1 MSNPVKPAMRA
12 QQRKWAGHFQHA
24 ANVDVRFVL
33 GTTFFNNTQ
42 RPPPEWDELKAE
54 EKEHKDII
62 FVEGR
67 EKLPHVGVVT
77 EKSASFW
84 LSRGAES
91 PGYEWYCKC
100 DDDTLVHL
108 SRLGE
113 TLANVTRSLGRT
125 AHVYFGHLKWR
136 GWEAGHRFQACGGGW
151 GDSAKTLSDILGGG
165 GMPDGSRYPP
175 CPHAAGPVP
184 YMSGG
189 MVCMSRPLAVAMA
202 ADAAF
207 RDFYETAR
215 KRNDRGVAC
224 KRPERCAA
232 QPYASHM
239 WHHEDAGVGFNVFRA
254 APTQQRKVHILPVP
268 GHYNDPY
275 IIERTRWTESVASL
289 SAEDEYWSRRAL
301 FVHGIKTRKSYQE
314 AERRWE
320 LGRAS
325 ADLRLHCAPCDLPN
339 TNRHNGNWRAARL
352 PCAHLRNN
360 TPAAAAAAAALF
372 DDASPAAREAAKVGA
387 AILRQESGAGRFVD
401 PRFCAVPIGDAF
413 ACCGWPWQ
421 LPQLRSLVLRGVAAW
436 AEERGGA
443 SSEVMTPEA
452 LHKVIKRL
460 YRDESKGVHNRKG
473 CVADCLRIVVP
484 RGVDFE
490 KTLAEMELRGDV
502 RLLWSTPDGK
512 RPPARGMSWEGVGR
526 AQVASVAP

>member
-1 MSNPVKPAMRA
+1 MYRNSQIIEPHNPALKSLLIANPVSTGVIFFFPALVRRVGEDRPPGHPAGRTAAQPHAARAERARPTSSNNNKQSPRVLLGVMSNPVKPAMRA

-189 MVCMSRPLAVAMA
+189 M
-202 ADAAF
+202 
-207 RDFYETAR
+207 
-215 KRNDRGVAC
+215 AC
-224 KRPERCAA
+224 ATRSGRRALVS
-232 QPYASHM
+232 QPA
-239 WHHEDAGVGFNVFRA
+239 
-254 APTQQRKVHILPVP
+254 L
-268 GHYNDPY
+268 
-275 IIERTRWTESVASL
+275 ERTRTPLHSAVFSCIQRIRTPRTHALLSPRYRTRRSACRGPSPWRWRPTPPSETSTRPRASGTTAESRASVR
-289 SAEDEYWSRRAL
+289 SGAPRSRTPATC
-301 FVHGIKTRKSYQE
+301 GTTRTR
-314 AERRWE
+314 RRW
-320 LGRAS
+320 S
-325 ADLRLHCAPCDLPN
+325 LPR
-339 TNRHNGNWRAARL
+339 TFPEPPLSL
-352 PCAHLRNN
+352 P
-360 TPAAAAAAAALF
+360 
-372 DDASPAAREAAKVGA
+372 
-387 AILRQESGAGRFVD
+387 
-401 PRFCAVPIGDAF
+401 
-413 ACCGWPWQ
+413 
-421 LPQLRSLVLRGVAAW
+421 
-436 AEERGGA
+436 
-443 SSEVMTPEA
+443 
-452 LHKVIKRL
+452 
-460 YRDESKGVHNRKG
+460 
-473 CVADCLRIVVP
+473 
-484 RGVDFE
+484 
-490 KTLAEMELRGDV
+490 
-502 RLLWSTPDGK
+502 
-512 RPPARGMSWEGVGR
+512 
-526 AQVASVAP
+526 

>member
-84 LSRGAES
+84 LSRGVES

-189 MVCMSRPLAVAMA
+189 M
-202 ADAAF
+202 
-207 RDFYETAR
+207 
-215 KRNDRGVAC
+215 AC
-224 KRPERCAA
+224 ATRSGRRALVS
-232 QPYASHM
+232 QPA
-239 WHHEDAGVGFNVFRA
+239 
-254 APTQQRKVHILPVP
+254 L
-268 GHYNDPY
+268 
-275 IIERTRWTESVASL
+275 ERTRTPL
-289 SAEDEYWSRRAL
+289 HSAVFRCIQRIRTPRTHAL
-301 FVHGIKTRKSYQE
+301 
-314 AERRWE
+314 
-320 LGRAS
+320 L
-325 ADLRLHCAPCDLPN
+325 
-339 TNRHNGNWRAARL
+339 
-352 PCAHLRNN
+352 
-360 TPAAAAAAAALF
+360 
-372 DDASPAAREAAKVGA
+372 
-387 AILRQESGAGRFVD
+387 
-401 PRFCAVPIGDAF
+401 
-413 ACCGWPWQ
+413 
-421 LPQLRSLVLRGVAAW
+421 
-436 AEERGGA
+436 
-443 SSEVMTPEA
+443 
-452 LHKVIKRL
+452 
-460 YRDESKGVHNRKG
+460 
-473 CVADCLRIVVP
+473 
-484 RGVDFE
+484 
-490 KTLAEMELRGDV
+490 
-502 RLLWSTPDGK
+502 
-512 RPPARGMSWEGVGR
+512 
-526 AQVASVAP
+526 